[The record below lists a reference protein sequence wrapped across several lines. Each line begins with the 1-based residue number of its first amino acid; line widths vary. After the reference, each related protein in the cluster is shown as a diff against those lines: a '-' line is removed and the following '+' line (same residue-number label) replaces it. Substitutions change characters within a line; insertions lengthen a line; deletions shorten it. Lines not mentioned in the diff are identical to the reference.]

1 MTSVAAEVLTSRT
14 LPNGARI
21 LCLPSAS
28 DPGGAVAIQ
37 LWVASGTAAERAE
50 EHGCAHLLEHMLFKP
65 RGADRSSGD
74 LARAIETLG
83 GDVNAFT
90 SHDETVIYATVPAA
104 GWHGAMS
111 ALLDAA
117 LTPRLDAGELAR
129 EIEVVVEE
137 IKQYDDEPGQR
148 AGQALMS
155 MVHRGHAYARP
166 VLGLAKEVRSHGAR
180 RLRGFH
186 RRAYAGTRLTLVV
199 VGPVTTAEVLA
210 AARGRLGAA
219 ARAAGRA
226 DRPSVG
232 SAPGGRVRLRREDVH
247 EAQIMFGWP
256 TPGLGDPAL
265 AALDVA
271 ALVLGHGDA
280 ARLVRET
287 RRRDQLVTDVHA
299 HLDVAREAGTFVIS
313 ARTTSDKLAAS
324 GAAIAAQVARLASR
338 SVSGEELARAR
349 TVLESDRIYRRET
362 AQGQA
367 HAIGYYAALA
377 GDPGLE
383 EAYFQALRAVDVESV
398 REAIAARL
406 VPVEA
411 QIVAVVPQE
420 EVTAAELPG
429 LRRSLA
435 EIGRAPPRRSRP
447 AGKDGL
453 VAAELA
459 CGLKIFA
466 AVDRRVPVTA
476 SWLAWPGGLIG
487 EPAALAGRAAM
498 LATLLTRGHARADGD
513 TISREIDG
521 MAASLEGFAGRS
533 CLGIHGESLARHL
546 PRVLEEMVECAL
558 TPSFPQDELEEER
571 RVALED
577 LTADEDDLGQVALR
591 AMRGLLFGDHP
602 FSRDLRGT
610 KAGLRA
616 IQRADLI
623 ATMKQSYG
631 LGGGVLALAG
641 DVDVEAAIEVIEARL
656 AGVGKPGRAGGKRG
670 KSGEREAPAWP
681 TRARQRLLH
690 REREQAHVA
699 MGFPGLT
706 VADPR
711 VPTMEVL
718 MMVLGG
724 QSGRL
729 FHALREEEGLVYQV
743 DASSHEGASAGH
755 VTLYASTSQAKLG
768 RALAALELHV
778 ARIRERAAASE
789 ELARA
794 KATLI
799 GQHRIGLQRRSRIA
813 SAIASAVIF
822 GLPADHFR
830 GYDERIRAVT
840 AEEVLALA
848 GEIFAPSR
856 RALGI
861 VRDRT
866 SATFG

>member
-1 MTSVAAEVLTSRT
+1 LTPATAEVLTSRV

-21 LCLPSAS
+21 LCLPCGG

-74 LARAIETLG
+74 LAHAIETLG

-104 GWHGAMS
+104 GWREALG

-117 LTPRLDAGELAR
+117 LTPRLDAKELAR

-148 AGQALMS
+148 AGQALVS
-155 MVHRGHAYARP
+155 MVHREHAYARP

-186 RRAYAGTRLTLVV
+186 RRAYAGSRLTLVV
-199 VGPVTTAEVLA
+199 VGPVSPAEALA
-210 AARGRLGAA
+210 AAKGRLGAA
-219 ARAAGRA
+219 PRAAGRA
-226 DRPSVG
+226 YAPSVG
-232 SAPGGRVRLRREDVH
+232 SAPSGRVRLRREDVH
-247 EAQIMFGWP
+247 EALILFGWS

-287 RRRDQLVTDVHA
+287 RRREQLVTDVNA
-299 HLDVAREAGTFVIS
+299 HLDVAREAGTFLIS
-313 ARTTSDKLAAS
+313 ARTTSEKLVAAGS
-324 GAAIAAQVARLASR
+324 AIAAQVARLASR
-338 SVSGEELARAR
+338 SVTSEELARAR
-349 TVLESDRIYRRET
+349 TVLESDRTYRRET

-383 EAYFQALRAVDVESV
+383 EGYFQALRALDVESV
-398 REAIAARL
+398 RAVIAAHL
-406 VPVEA
+406 APVEA
-411 QIVAVVPQE
+411 QIVAVVPEE
-420 EVTAAELPG
+420 EVAAAALPG
-429 LRRSLA
+429 LRKDLA
-435 EIGRAPPRRSRP
+435 DVGKVPARRARQ

-453 VAAELA
+453 VSAELA
-459 CGLKIFA
+459 CGLRIFA

-487 EPAALAGRAAM
+487 EPAALAGRSGL

-546 PRVLEEMVECAL
+546 PRVLEEMLECAL
-558 TPSFPQDELEEER
+558 TPSFPEEELDEER

-591 AMRGLLFGDHP
+591 TMRELLYGDHP
-602 FSRDLRGT
+602 FCRDLRGT
-610 KAGLRA
+610 KGGLRA
-616 IQRADLI
+616 LRRADLL
-623 ATMKQSYG
+623 ACMKQDYG
-631 LGGGVLALAG
+631 PGQAVLALAG

-656 AGVGKPGRAGGKRG
+656 AGVGKRAKAGRAGKTA
-670 KSGEREAPAWP
+670 APQWP

-711 VPTMEVL
+711 VPVMEVL

-729 FHALREEEGLVYQV
+729 FHALREEQGLVYQV
-743 DASSHEGASAGH
+743 DASAHEGASAGH
-755 VTLYASTSQAKLG
+755 VTLYASTSQVKLG
-768 RALAALELHV
+768 KALGALELHV
-778 ARIRERAAASE
+778 ARIRGSAIASE

-794 KATLI
+794 KASLI
-799 GQHRIGLQRRSRIA
+799 GQHRIGLQRRARIA
-813 SAIASAVIF
+813 SAVASAVIF

-830 GYDERIRAVT
+830 GYDARISAVT
-840 AEEVLALA
+840 AAEVQALA
-848 GEIFAPSR
+848 AEIFAPSR

-861 VRDRT
+861 VRDRAV
-866 SATFG
+866 ATIA